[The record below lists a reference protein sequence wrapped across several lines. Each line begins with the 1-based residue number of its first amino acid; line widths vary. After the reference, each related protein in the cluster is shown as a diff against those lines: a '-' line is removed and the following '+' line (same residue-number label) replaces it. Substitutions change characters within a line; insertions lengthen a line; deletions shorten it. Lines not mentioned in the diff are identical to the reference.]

1 MNGLSPKSLAR
12 AAYEDAVAQM
22 NSGTSYGGGGD
33 GDNHG
38 HGGNN
43 YEMTER
49 DKNQDNEAERSNA
62 SVLFGVT
69 NKHNYVENGHGEKV
83 LGSRIEDIWSSD
95 NGTTVDIK
103 ISATMETIFREIDG
117 LVNSGLRAYNEL
129 ESTTRQLNQSKELA
143 ETRSREVK
151 RLHDQDEQSRSTL
164 AVRNVHFVIAF
175 FPQEIMLT
183 FPLSSFIV
191 PRIYFVSLS
200 LQSRRH
206 VTRLGPHR
214 WRPVLDRM

>member
-1 MNGLSPKSLAR
+1 MTLSPHSPHSMAR
-12 AAYEDAVAQM
+12 AFQDAVAQM
-22 NSGTSYGGGGD
+22 NSGPSYGGGGD

-43 YEMTER
+43 NEMIC
-49 DKNQDNEAERSNA
+49 KNNGNQAERSNDTI
-62 SVLFGVT
+62 LFGAT
-69 NKHNYVENGHGEKV
+69 NQHNYVDNGHVEKV

-103 ISATMETIFREIDG
+103 IRATMETVFKEIDS

-129 ESTTRQLNQSKELA
+129 ESTARQLNQSKELA

-175 FPQEIMLT
+175 FPEEIIPT
-183 FPLSSFIV
+183 FPLLYHHLLPQESTSC
-191 PRIYFVSLS
+191 R
-200 LQSRRH
+200 
-206 VTRLGPHR
+206 
-214 WRPVLDRM
+214 

>member
-49 DKNQDNEAERSNA
+49 DKNHDNEAERSNA
-62 SVLFGVT
+62 SVLFSVT
-69 NKHNYVENGHGEKV
+69 NKHNDVENGHGEKV

-175 FPQEIMLT
+175 
-183 FPLSSFIV
+183 S
-191 PRIYFVSLS
+191 
-200 LQSRRH
+200 
-206 VTRLGPHR
+206 
-214 WRPVLDRM
+214 

>member
-1 MNGLSPKSLAR
+1 MAR

-22 NSGTSYGGGGD
+22 NSGPSCGGD
-33 GDNHG
+33 GGDNHG

-43 YEMTER
+43 NEMTDR
-49 DKNQDNEAERSNA
+49 DKNNGNEAERSND

-69 NKHNYVENGHGEKV
+69 NKHNYVDNGHGEKV
-83 LGSRIEDIWSSD
+83 LVSRIEDIWSSD
-95 NGTTVDIK
+95 NGTTVDTK
-103 ISATMETIFREIDG
+103 ISATMETIFKEIDG

-164 AVRNVHFVIAF
+164 AVRNVHCVIAF
-175 FPQEIMLT
+175 P
-183 FPLSSFIV
+183 
-191 PRIYFVSLS
+191 
-200 LQSRRH
+200 
-206 VTRLGPHR
+206 
-214 WRPVLDRM
+214 